1 MGLWTP
7 FLSCP
12 PSPDPTLSPGRDP
25 ALGKLA
31 MEEGEDPK
39 GPYQCLDVGYRG
51 VRLGSGLI
59 TRSSCSSPRTQQLCH

>member
-39 GPYQCLDVGYRG
+39 GHISVWMWGTG
-51 VRLGSGLI
+51 V
-59 TRSSCSSPRTQQLCH
+59 